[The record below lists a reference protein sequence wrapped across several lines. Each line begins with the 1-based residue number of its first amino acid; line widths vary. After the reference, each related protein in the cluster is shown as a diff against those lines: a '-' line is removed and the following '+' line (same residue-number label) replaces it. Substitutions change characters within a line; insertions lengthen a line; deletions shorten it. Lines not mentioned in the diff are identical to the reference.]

1 MFSDFFIQQIAQSL
15 KDEQKKLPP
24 SEAPF
29 SDVRLEEAEPPNS
42 LTKSGMLCC
51 LNVHYLI
58 HSFTIHSLNIYISN
72 IDTCKSKI
80 CSALLWRYKK
90 KKFR

>member
-58 HSFTIHSLNIYISN
+58 HSFTIHSLNKLRLR
-72 IDTCKSKI
+72 TCRVSGMKTVY
-80 CSALLWRYKK
+80 AFEEPTL
-90 KKFR
+90 